1 MSVLL
6 LLVLIAATVWT
17 GAFGGESV
25 EDLHEIIGWTL
36 LAIVALHVAAVI
48 VMSVLQ
54 RENLARAMVTG
65 DKPAA
70 RHLGAVDSR
79 PPATLRV
86 TSNIDGTS
94 TKTER
99 LNLWDGIALAR
110 SCFPTLLG
118 RARWL
123 WQGWGILRQAYKCPP
138 NSRLTAWRCRCDT
151 PAIIPVPNRDPA

>member
-79 PPATLRV
+79 PPSLIGIILALLVVIGCVYAVLEYDPQAFTLR
-86 TSNIDGTS
+86 SAEAFEHRAAAAGD
-94 TKTER
+94 
-99 LNLWDGIALAR
+99 IASDEQHR
-110 SCFPTLLG
+110 
-118 RARWL
+118 
-123 WQGWGILRQAYKCPP
+123 
-138 NSRLTAWRCRCDT
+138 
-151 PAIIPVPNRDPA
+151 RDKHED